1 MLILHRLS
9 AIPPPH
15 APILRPLALPHAA
28 SPCLPLALPHPSSLH
43 PLIHHPPRLVCS
55 LSPLPLPSPLLVR
68 SSPALVMATSTHP
81 PRGASLPLLT
91 LRTLPPLPAFA
102 ILYGVP
108 NEQTS
113 ISSLKLSIVRILTG
127 ETVSSSTKPLTFSEE
142 LKQKTINGWRIHMLQ
157 LQLRQQPTTPPSSSF
172 PSFPHDH
179 ALPDET
185 LSGFELLDQH
195 DCSLL
200 EHGDEIIVR
209 LKPGHQLKDLQL
221 PDLGPKHKY
230 SAPAGTLSQ
239 PPPYAVATPSEP
251 SSHSSSVAA
260 QPNANYHQHSY
271 HDYRQGF
278 RVVTA
283 NNVGGG
289 RACRVPANAAASAI
303 TYGLGVSAL
312 GSGLNMVGNPSRASR
327 TRKASGKKDKAA
339 PPLKPAQR
347 AMASLGAV
355 AAAEATPPTSPVL
368 ASPPA
373 SSTPA
378 SSGMAGQRTT
388 PNSRRNS
395 SSAATQSQQSQS
407 QPLAQPRR
415 MSNSQGKNND
425 SSGGGGSQASGK
437 ASGKMSMPLTALVLG
452 PGVQGAVGRNASSAA
467 APMGTSGA
475 AAVSSDEYGNAN
487 AFVGFTAASVEVR
500 ARPKRQMSKSKGDDT
515 AGSDSIT
522 TRMMPES
529 SAPKAP
535 RRPNSASNAAA
546 RAHDTA
552 ADVDAQATAGE
563 NGNGAGPSRL
573 ASGRTV
579 RDRQA
584 SGASSQQQSIAR
596 PTRMELPAAPV
607 LPPIQNLAPFT
618 ETPTALLNEHSKE
631 RDLSPMPSAVSR
643 NYISEAS
650 QLSNQAGPGPG
661 PCSFLP
667 GFNSKCHMG
676 ASTLTSTPGTPTS
689 PILGHFGELPI
700 NDDATGGA
708 DALAHSGDALP
719 LSKPSRAERRYA
731 EVQQGL
737 AKEREKQ
744 AEAERVRREE
754 IRAAEE
760 KKAKELGRKEAEAR
774 QKTEE
779 RKWEIWEEVRRRQK
793 SGAPCTV
800 PTPVAV
806 VAPTTKRQKGQAAAS
821 PAIAADSVEQ
831 LNRVYIAAPLRA
843 VEASADDRDGVTASN
858 TNASASTSFVSLP
871 ASPPPTA
878 GAASTS
884 NDNDNGSGDGPRIE
898 LGLERITTLLQ
909 RLGSPHLQ
917 FPVIHVAGTNGKGS
931 TIAYLD
937 ALLRSAFGIRTAT
950 FVSPHLVERRD
961 SCHVNGAVIAKDVWR
976 LAQADVLEADQGLDL
991 AAHRRAANDDGGPLK
1006 ATPFELLAAQ
1016 AFCAFALVPQEERP
1030 EVLLIEVGLGG
1041 RLDATNV
1048 FDPSQVLASVICPIA
1063 KDHEA
1068 FLGSDLAAIA
1078 REKAGIVKQGGL
1090 CVVADQRG
1098 TVEASESPSAD
1109 NEVGENMDQTALGP
1123 LANETNV
1130 LGARV
1135 AGILDA
1141 IRNVCAERNAKL
1153 VKGSVPLSLL
1163 SSSGHSASL
1172 SLSVPQNR
1180 YGVQIDFSP
1189 TLGPTLSLSTS
1200 GYNPPSTF
1208 VAHPGDPPSTGPRIK
1223 VEKTRANILAASTA
1237 LQVLWSIA
1245 RDEVVGD
1252 RWEQLRTRIV
1262 WGMRDEEMARR
1273 EVSRA
1278 VQETRWRGRCE
1289 WVPMASLG
1297 HGHARAG
1304 TSARAGAGDG
1314 EGKGEGWLL
1323 MDGAHNPAS
1332 ILALAEYI
1340 CDCLVLSP
1348 SAPSQISWMLA
1359 YTQGKDFLTMVDT
1372 LFSLLPGP
1380 SSLPVHHRIA
1390 LVPFRTPE
1398 GMPWVKSGEVTPQ
1411 VATQVERIVQAQNRS
1426 VQVATF
1432 DGLEQ
1437 GLQWMGSGGKNTFNV
1452 VAGSL
1457 YLVSD
1462 IVRTYAL

>member
-1 MLILHRLS
+1 
-9 AIPPPH
+9 
-15 APILRPLALPHAA
+15 
-28 SPCLPLALPHPSSLH
+28 
-43 PLIHHPPRLVCS
+43 
-55 LSPLPLPSPLLVR
+55 
-68 SSPALVMATSTHP
+68 
-81 PRGASLPLLT
+81 
-91 LRTLPPLPAFA
+91 
-102 ILYGVP
+102 
-108 NEQTS
+108 
-113 ISSLKLSIVRILTG
+113 
-127 ETVSSSTKPLTFSEE
+127 
-142 LKQKTINGWRIHMLQ
+142 
-157 LQLRQQPTTPPSSSF
+157 
-172 PSFPHDH
+172 
-179 ALPDET
+179 
-185 LSGFELLDQH
+185 
-195 DCSLL
+195 
-200 EHGDEIIVR
+200 
-209 LKPGHQLKDLQL
+209 
-221 PDLGPKHKY
+221 
-230 SAPAGTLSQ
+230 
-239 PPPYAVATPSEP
+239 
-251 SSHSSSVAA
+251 
-260 QPNANYHQHSY
+260 
-271 HDYRQGF
+271 
-278 RVVTA
+278 
-283 NNVGGG
+283 
-289 RACRVPANAAASAI
+289 
-303 TYGLGVSAL
+303 
-312 GSGLNMVGNPSRASR
+312 
-327 TRKASGKKDKAA
+327 
-339 PPLKPAQR
+339 
-347 AMASLGAV
+347 
-355 AAAEATPPTSPVL
+355 
-368 ASPPA
+368 
-373 SSTPA
+373 
-378 SSGMAGQRTT
+378 
-388 PNSRRNS
+388 
-395 SSAATQSQQSQS
+395 
-407 QPLAQPRR
+407 
-415 MSNSQGKNND
+415 
-425 SSGGGGSQASGK
+425 
-437 ASGKMSMPLTALVLG
+437 
-452 PGVQGAVGRNASSAA
+452 
-467 APMGTSGA
+467 
-475 AAVSSDEYGNAN
+475 
-487 AFVGFTAASVEVR
+487 
-500 ARPKRQMSKSKGDDT
+500 
-515 AGSDSIT
+515 
-522 TRMMPES
+522 
-529 SAPKAP
+529 
-535 RRPNSASNAAA
+535 
-546 RAHDTA
+546 
-552 ADVDAQATAGE
+552 
-563 NGNGAGPSRL
+563 
-573 ASGRTV
+573 
-579 RDRQA
+579 
-584 SGASSQQQSIAR
+584 
-596 PTRMELPAAPV
+596 MELSAAPV
-607 LPPIQNLAPFT
+607 LPPIQNLAPFP

-631 RDLSPMPSAVSR
+631 RDLPSMPSAVSR

-661 PCSFLP
+661 SCSFLR

-676 ASTLTSTPGTPTS
+676 ASTSTSTPGTPTS

-708 DALAHSGDALP
+708 DALAHSGDAPP
-719 LSKPSRAERRYA
+719 LSKPSRAEQRYA

-760 KKAKELGRKEAEAR
+760 KKAKELERKEAEAR

-793 SGAPCTV
+793 SGAPFTV

-831 LNRVYIAAPLRA
+831 LNRVDIAAPLRA
-843 VEASADDRDGVTASN
+843 VEASADDRDSVTASN
-858 TNASASTSFVSLP
+858 ANASASTSFVSLP

-878 GAASTS
+878 GAASTG
-884 NDNDNGSGDGPRIE
+884 NDNDNGSGDGDSNAAGPRIE

-950 FVSPHLVERRD
+950 SVSPHL
-961 SCHVNGAVIAKDVWR
+961 
-976 LAQADVLEADQGLDL
+976 ADVLEAGQGLDL

-1016 AFCAFALVPQEERP
+1016 AFCAFALVSQEERP

-1098 TVEASESPSAD
+1098 TIEASESPSAD

-1123 LANETNV
+1123 LANETNG

-1172 SLSVPQNR
+1172 PLSVPQNR
-1180 YGVQIDFSP
+1180 YGVQIGFSP
-1189 TLGPTLSLSTS
+1189 TLGLTLSLSTS
-1200 GYNPPSTF
+1200 GYNSPSTF
-1208 VAHPGDPPSTGPRIK
+1208 VAHPGDPPLTGPRIK

-1262 WGMRDEEMARR
+1262 WGLRDEEMARR

-1304 TSARAGAGDG
+1304 TSAGAGAGDG

-1323 MDGAHNPAS
+1323 MDSAHNPAS

-1380 SSLPVHHRIA
+1380 SSLPVQHRIA

-1426 VQVATF
+1426 VLIATF

-1437 GLQWMGSGGKNTFNV
+1437 GMQWMGSGGKNTSNV

-1462 IVRTYAL
+1462 VARTYTL